1 MDFARSASVLALLA
15 SAIAFGSGCAAEQ
28 SDASEG
34 GGAALAESGKMQ
46 LLVTVD
52 WEGRDLLDKNLDA
65 MRGLHARFPDVKV
78 AHFLNAAY
86 FTKDDAHPDDAKARI
101 ASAIAP
107 GDETGLH
114 IHGWRRLFEASGVGF
129 KNSPTFWGTTLRP
142 ETCLYDCGHEVP
154 ISAYSADDLRKVV
167 KFSLDT
173 LEAQGFGRAKSFRT
187 GGWMAKDNVREAV
200 AAEGLVYEESAV
212 PTDFLQAGLKGAPL
226 LGWLEQL
233 WPDVIPTS
241 QPYELP
247 TAAGNLVE
255 VPDNAALADYVSPDQ
270 MVETFQANKAA
281 FLRDRSKNV
290 VVSMGFHH
298 ETAADYLPRVET
310 ALARIQDIVRR
321 ENIPFESVTTES
333 LATAR

>member
-1 MDFARSASVLALLA
+1 
-15 SAIAFGSGCAAEQ
+15 
-28 SDASEG
+28 
-34 GGAALAESGKMQ
+34 
-46 LLVTVD
+46 
-52 WEGRDLLDKNLDA
+52 
-65 MRGLHARFPDVKV
+65 
-78 AHFLNAAY
+78 
-86 FTKDDAHPDDAKARI
+86 
-101 ASAIAP
+101 
-107 GDETGLH
+107 
-114 IHGWRRLFEASGVGF
+114 
-129 KNSPTFWGTTLRP
+129 
-142 ETCLYDCGHEVP
+142 
-154 ISAYSADDLRKVV
+154 
-167 KFSLDT
+167 
-173 LEAQGFGRAKSFRT
+173 
-187 GGWMAKDNVREAV
+187 MAKDNVREAV

-241 QPYELP
+241 QPYEMP

-310 ALARIQDIVRR
+310 ALAQIQDIVRR
-321 ENIPFESVTTES
+321 ENIPFESVTTEAI
-333 LATAR
+333 ATAR